1 MADIITKKPKS
12 EQTKQN
18 IIDTYLKLIP
28 SKCWDKITVKELCA
42 QANITRGTFYQYYSD
57 IYDLMEQI
65 ENTLLDDVNRFY
77 NAASKS
83 QPSSSCS
90 TGKFEDSFDY
100 APPQLMTA
108 WFKFCKKNKKEIAV
122 MLDPKHSDVY
132 FMKKLKNILSEHI
145 NQMMDDDGLPGD
157 TLRSYFTKLLIEMH
171 FLAARYWLEEEDEAD
186 VLSTTD
192 ILNLLNTMRVG
203 ANYLH
208 YFQST
213 RPDFDIKMNIPED
226 NE

>member
-1 MADIITKKPKS
+1 
-12 EQTKQN
+12 
-18 IIDTYLKLIP
+18 
-28 SKCWDKITVKELCA
+28 
-42 QANITRGTFYQYYSD
+42 
-57 IYDLMEQI
+57 
-65 ENTLLDDVNRFY
+65 
-77 NAASKS
+77 
-83 QPSSSCS
+83 
-90 TGKFEDSFDY
+90 
-100 APPQLMTA
+100 
-108 WFKFCKKNKKEIAV
+108 
-122 MLDPKHSDVY
+122 
-132 FMKKLKNILSEHI
+132 
-145 NQMMDDDGLPGD
+145 MMDDDGLPDD
-157 TLRSYFTKLLIEMH
+157 TLRRYFTNLLIEMH